1 MEGNSNC
8 AANTASANSAG
19 ITHSHIDD
27 SVKWVVDTGS
37 TNHMIGNKAV
47 FQTSTL
53 VDDVGKVQLPTGE
66 SANISHIG
74 KCQFS
79 GGNFIKNVLCVPT
92 FKFNLLSVSKLTKEL
107 KCCAEIFPDFCLF
120 QYLSYGK
127 VRDIGKE

>member
-1 MEGNSNC
+1 MLSKCSTGDSGANMEGNSNC

-19 ITHSHIDD
+19 IPHSHIDD

-53 VDDVGKVQLPTGE
+53 VDDAGKVQLPTGE

-74 KCQFS
+74 KFS
-79 GGNFIKNVLCVPT
+79 I
-92 FKFNLLSVSKLTKEL
+92 
-107 KCCAEIFPDFCLF
+107 
-120 QYLSYGK
+120 
-127 VRDIGKE
+127 VRR